1 MPAISPLQLFLLETR
16 KFLRSTKKLE
26 TLCTRFDE
34 DYQVSSNSAPAVFN
48 VLGEVSCRKDSRRMR
63 SICVQRDRERDWNA
77 EILILLVRD
86 LKR

>member
-1 MPAISPLQLFLLETR
+1 M
-16 KFLRSTKKLE
+16 
-26 TLCTRFDE
+26 RFEE

-48 VLGEVSCRKDSRRMR
+48 VLGEVSCWKDSRRMH